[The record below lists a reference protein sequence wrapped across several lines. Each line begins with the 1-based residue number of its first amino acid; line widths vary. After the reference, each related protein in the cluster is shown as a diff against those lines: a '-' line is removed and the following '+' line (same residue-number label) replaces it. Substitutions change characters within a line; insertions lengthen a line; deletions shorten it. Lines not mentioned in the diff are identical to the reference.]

1 MVEDLNG
8 GEGVGRKWRHE
19 GENEDDT
26 TEIFGVVK
34 RQKPLALMTREGS
47 NFYNIKFWDSS
58 RNNTDRRHERVFGYK
73 TLNTKEAQEAL
84 KSL

>member
-8 GEGVGRKWRHE
+8 GEGVGRKRRHE

-34 RQKPLALMTREGS
+34 RQKPLDLMTREGS
-47 NFYNIKFWDSS
+47 NFYNIKF
-58 RNNTDRRHERVFGYK
+58 
-73 TLNTKEAQEAL
+73 
-84 KSL
+84 

>member
-8 GEGVGRKWRHE
+8 GEGVGRKRRHE

-47 NFYNIKFWDSS
+47 NFYNIKF
-58 RNNTDRRHERVFGYK
+58 
-73 TLNTKEAQEAL
+73 
-84 KSL
+84 